1 MYLLVNQLT
10 QGRGERGKIKAYFLM
25 QMQTVLWLLFQSR
38 NILDLKNKNVFNFLG
53 NFSVVVADVGQQ
65 YPFSDWQLQPSNSLL

>member
-38 NILDLKNKNVFNFLG
+38 NILDLQNKNV
-53 NFSVVVADVGQQ
+53 
-65 YPFSDWQLQPSNSLL
+65 Y